1 MLFSVGKDHL
11 VIRHDNE
18 AEILIEW
25 EDIYVVSY
33 YQIDCINSVLG
44 YLAFDL
50 TYGETIEINDN
61 VENWEQVVED
71 LEKYLPSQVNDW
83 RASLRNW
90 SIHDDELLIYQKE

>member
-11 VIRHDNE
+11 VIRHDTE

-25 EDIYVVSY
+25 EDIYVVYY

-71 LEKYLPSQVNDW
+71 LEKYLPSQAKDW